1 MPQPLLSVKPSATA
15 CSRIKVTGVASSDL
29 VLWNARVID
38 GRSRAPQDRMCV
50 TVRDRKIAEVRAV
63 HEPKV
68 PNGALDLNG
77 RCVMP
82 GLIDAHIHLTADPAM
97 WGEMAGPPP
106 RKGEDPRARELIY
119 FALATAARAFLRFG
133 ITTLRDVGC
142 HDDNAIILREAIR
155 LGLTEGPR
163 ILSCG
168 RIISATAP
176 GARHFHTMY
185 EEADGPWEM
194 RRSVRNQLR
203 RGADYI
209 KVMAGGARSVLRE
222 DPERP
227 QLTKEEMEALVDEAH
242 RLGLRVA
249 AHAEGLEPVRVAVE
263 AGVDTVEHGLS
274 LHRAPELL
282 EQMARSGTVL
292 VPTLSTFHDVGT
304 RFAERWTPDLVEQA
318 KRQEE
323 EAHLTLIAARDAG
336 VTLAMGFDSGPP
348 GADALELL
356 RMVEGGLTPHDGIIA
371 ATVGSARALGLDDV
385 GTIEPGMSADLIVL
399 NGDPLADVTRLT
411 RAEEFWMVVRDGRVV
426 VPASA

>member
-1 MPQPLLSVKPSATA
+1 MNDMP
-15 CSRIKVTGVASSDL
+15 SRDL
-29 VLWNARVID
+29 VLWNASVID
-38 GRSRAPQDRMCV
+38 GRNRLPQDRMCV
-50 TVRDRKIAEVRAV
+50 TVRDRKIVEVRQA

-68 PNGALDLNG
+68 PDGAVDVKG
-77 RCVMP
+77 RFVMP

-97 WGEMAGPPP
+97 WGEMAGPAP

-119 FALATAARAFLRFG
+119 FVLANSARTFLRFG
-133 ITTLRDVGC
+133 ITTIRDVGC
-142 HDDNAIILREAIR
+142 HDDNAIVLREAIR
-155 LGLTEGPR
+155 LGLTDGPR

-176 GARHFHTMY
+176 GARHFHSMY

-194 RRSVRNQLR
+194 RRCVRNQLR
-203 RGADYI
+203 RGADYV

-222 DPERP
+222 DPERA
-227 QLTKEEMEALVDEAH
+227 QLTKEEMDALVDEAH

-249 AHAEGLEPVRVAVE
+249 AHAEGLGPVRVAVE

-282 EQMARSGTVL
+282 EQMARSGAVL

-304 RFAERWTPDLVEQA
+304 RFAERWTPNLVEQA
-318 KRQEE
+318 KRQQE

-348 GADALELL
+348 GADALELVRL
-356 RMVEGGLTPHDGIIA
+356 VEGGLTPHEGIIA
-371 ATVGSARALGLDDV
+371 ATIGSAAALGLQEV
-385 GTIEPGMSADLIVL
+385 GTVEAGKIADLVVL
-399 NGDPLADVTRLT
+399 NGDPLKDVARLT

-426 VPASA
+426 AGQVLENGGLKKG

>member
-1 MPQPLLSVKPSATA
+1 M
-15 CSRIKVTGVASSDL
+15 ASSDL

-38 GRSRAPQDRMCV
+38 GRNQGPQDRMCV
-50 TVRDRKIAEVRAV
+50 TIRDRKIEDVRAV

-68 PNGALDLNG
+68 PDGALDLNG
-77 RCVMP
+77 RFLMP
-82 GLIDAHIHLTADPAM
+82 GLIDAHIHLTADPVM
-97 WGEMAGPPP
+97 WGEMAGPTP

-119 FALATAARAFLRFG
+119 FALATGARAFLRFG
-133 ITTLRDVGC
+133 ITTIRDVGC

-155 LGLTEGPR
+155 LGLIDGPR

-222 DPERP
+222 DPERA
-227 QLTKEEMEALVDEAH
+227 QLTKEEMDALVDEAH

-304 RFAERWTPDLVEQA
+304 RFAQRWTPDLVEQA

-323 EAHLTLIAARDAG
+323 EAHLTLIAARAAG
-336 VTLAMGFDSGPP
+336 VTLAMGYDSGPP
-348 GADALELL
+348 GSDAHELL
-356 RMVEGGLTPHDGIIA
+356 RLVEGGLTPHEGIIA
-371 ATVGSARALGLDDV
+371 ATIGSARALGLDDV
-385 GTIEPGMSADLIVL
+385 GTVEAGMAADLVVL
-399 NGDPLADVTRLT
+399 NGDPLADVSRLT
-411 RAEEFWMVVRDGRVV
+411 RAEEFWMVVRAGRVV
-426 VPASA
+426 VPTTA

>member
-1 MPQPLLSVKPSATA
+1 MA
-15 CSRIKVTGVASSDL
+15 SRDL

-38 GRSRAPQDRMCV
+38 GRNRLPQDRMCI
-50 TVRDRKIAEVRAV
+50 TVRDQKIEEVRKA

-68 PNGALDLNG
+68 PDGALDLNG
-77 RCVMP
+77 RFVIP

-97 WGEMAGPPP
+97 WGEMAGPAP

-119 FALATAARAFLRFG
+119 FALANSARTFLRFG
-133 ITTLRDVGC
+133 ITTIRDVGC
-142 HDDNAIILREAIR
+142 HDDNAIVLREAVR
-155 LGLTEGPR
+155 LGLTDGPR

-176 GARHFHTMY
+176 GARHFHSMY

-222 DPERP
+222 DPERA
-227 QLTKEEMEALVDEAH
+227 QLTKEEMDALVDEAH

-249 AHAEGLEPVRVAVE
+249 AHAEGLGSVRVAVE

-282 EQMARSGTVL
+282 ERMAQSGAVL

-304 RFAERWTPDLVEQA
+304 RFAERWTPNLVEQA

-323 EAHLTLIAARDAG
+323 EAHRTLIAAREAG

-348 GADALELL
+348 GADALELVRL
-356 RMVEGGLTPHDGIIA
+356 VEGGLTPHEGIIA
-371 ATVGSARALGLDDV
+371 ATIGSARALGLDDV
-385 GTIEPGMSADLIVL
+385 GTVEAGRTADLVVL
-399 NGDPLADVTRLT
+399 NGDPLKDVTRLT

-426 VPASA
+426 SSVLENGGLNKG